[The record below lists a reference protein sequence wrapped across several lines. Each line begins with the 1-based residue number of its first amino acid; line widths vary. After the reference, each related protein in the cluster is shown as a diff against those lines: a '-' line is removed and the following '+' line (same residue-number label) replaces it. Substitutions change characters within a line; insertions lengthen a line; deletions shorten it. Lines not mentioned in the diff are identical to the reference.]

1 MHREDVHQ
9 PAAPAPTTPAPV
21 KIERL
26 PRPVFSLNM
35 SEAAWQFKVIKWR
48 SYINQTP
55 LTPDEKLQQLRAA
68 CDEELSQ
75 RVYDSGDYNALDT
88 ENQFL
93 ARMKELA
100 VMKIHKSV
108 HLNNLYRM
116 AQDSDEDEAINAFV
130 ALASPPRKGATL
142 TSPTRTTSS
151 RGFSAA
157 PAVASW
163 RL

>member
-1 MHREDVHQ
+1 MPPPTPLHCQVPGCDYTTPVNTPTWDNMIQILKMHREDVHQ
-9 PAAPAPTTPAPV
+9 PAAPAPATPAI

-75 RVYDSGDYNALDT
+75 RVYNSGGYNALDSRHR
-88 ENQFL
+88 EQVPRRDEG
-93 ARMKELA
+93 AGCHE
-100 VMKIHKSV
+100 
-108 HLNNLYRM
+108 
-116 AQDSDEDEAINAFV
+116 DSQV
-130 ALASPPRKGATL
+130 CPPEQSLPHGPGL
-142 TSPTRTTSS
+142 
-151 RGFSAA
+151 
-157 PAVASW
+157 
-163 RL
+163 

>member
-9 PAAPAPTTPAPV
+9 SAAPAPATPAI

-55 LTPDEKLQQLRAA
+55 LTPDEKLEQLRAA

-75 RVYDSGDYNALDT
+75 PQS
-88 ENQFL
+88 
-93 ARMKELA
+93 
-100 VMKIHKSV
+100 
-108 HLNNLYRM
+108 
-116 AQDSDEDEAINAFV
+116 EAPQV
-130 ALASPPRKGATL
+130 CPPEQSLPHETGI
-142 TSPTRTTSS
+142 
-151 RGFSAA
+151 
-157 PAVASW
+157 
-163 RL
+163 